1 MNAGNCIIRQEFPVS
16 TKEKTML
23 RANLLI
29 AVVFCQASAVLA
41 QEATSGSGT
50 GALSE
55 QRILHVKPRYY
66 RWHVDPGEEWLEKNT
81 GYARL
86 DWEIPMSQAALV
98 LVDVWDRHYLKE
110 PEERA
115 DRIIQE
121 TIRPLL
127 PACRTAGLQ
136 IIHAPSP
143 PQARKCAAWVGREIQ
158 IEVPAGAPIPKA
170 ARVSAKPW
178 PPAQFRSK
186 SGPYKKYARPAEPM
200 ASDRLRILKGLCMH
214 PDVQPEGADVVVATG
229 QELHEFCRNRGIL
242 FLFYLGF
249 NTNMCILQRDYGTM
263 AMHTRGYEII
273 VVRDCTTGMESF
285 ETQDALWQTRGAV
298 LFLEMN
304 RKYSILSKGLLA
316 GLPK

>member
-1 MNAGNCIIRQEFPVS
+1 
-16 TKEKTML
+16 ML
-23 RANLLI
+23 RASLLI
-29 AVVFCQASAVLA
+29 VVVSCQTSAVSA
-41 QEATSGSGT
+41 QEATSDSGT
-50 GALSE
+50 GASNE
-55 QRILHVKPRYY
+55 QHVLHVKPRYY

-86 DWEIPMSQAALV
+86 DWEIPVSQAALV

-115 DRIIQE
+115 ERIIQD

-127 PACRTAGLQ
+127 KKCRSAGLQ
-136 IIHAPSP
+136 IIHAPSS
-143 PQARKCAAWVGREIQ
+143 PQARKCAAWVAHGKQ
-158 IEVPAGAPIPKA
+158 KKLTAAKA
-170 ARVSAKPW
+170 ASAPGKPW
-178 PPAQFRSK
+178 PPAQFRGK
-186 SGPYKKYARPAEPM
+186 SGPYKQYARPAEPT

-229 QELHEFCRNRGIL
+229 QELHEYCRDQGIL

-285 ETQDALWQTRGAV
+285 ETQDGLWQTRGAI

-304 RKYSILSKGLLA
+304 RKYSILSKELLA
-316 GLPK
+316 GLPKQD

>member
-1 MNAGNCIIRQEFPVS
+1 
-16 TKEKTML
+16 ML
-23 RANLLI
+23 RASLSI
-29 AVVFCQASAVLA
+29 AVALCPAVA
-41 QEATSGSGT
+41 APSQETATESGT
-50 GALSE
+50 SALSE

-81 GYARL
+81 DYACL

-115 DRIIQE
+115 EWIIQE

-127 PACRTAGLQ
+127 KKCRAAGLQ

-143 PQARKCAAWVGREIQ
+143 PQARKCAKWVGHKKQKEPPTIAPAAKADS
-158 IEVPAGAPIPKA
+158 VP
-170 ARVSAKPW
+170 AKPW
-178 PPAQFRSK
+178 PPSQFRSK
-186 SGPYKKYARPAEPM
+186 SGPYARYARPAEPM

-214 PDVQPEGADVVVATG
+214 PDVQPEGSDVVVATG
-229 QELHEFCRNRGIL
+229 QELHEFCRDRGIL
-242 FLFYLGF
+242 FLFYVGF
-249 NTNMCILQRDYGTM
+249 NTNMCVLQRDYGTM

-285 ETQDALWQTRGAV
+285 ETQDGLWQTRGAI

-304 RKYSILSKGLLA
+304 RKYSILSKQLIA

>member
-1 MNAGNCIIRQEFPVS
+1 
-16 TKEKTML
+16 ML
-23 RANLLI
+23 RASLLVV
-29 AVVFCQASAVLA
+29 AVFCQVSAVSA
-41 QEATSGSGT
+41 QEATSGSET

-66 RWHVDPGEEWLEKNT
+66 RWHVDVGEEWLEKNT
-81 GYARL
+81 GYACL
-86 DWEIPMSQAALV
+86 EWDIPMSQAALV

-110 PEERA
+110 PEDRA
-115 DRIIQE
+115 ERIIQE

-127 PACRTAGLQ
+127 KTCRTAGLQ

-143 PQARKCAAWVGREIQ
+143 SQAQKCAAWVGREKQ
-158 IEVPAGAPIPKA
+158 KELPAGAPIPKTA
-170 ARVSAKPW
+170 SVSAKPW
-178 PPAQFRSK
+178 PPAQFRGK
-186 SGPYKKYARPAEPM
+186 SGPYAKYARPAEPM
-200 ASDRLRILKGLCMH
+200 ASDRLRILKGLCLH

-229 QELHEFCRNRGIL
+229 QELHEFCRDRGIL

-285 ETQDALWQTRGAV
+285 ETQDGLWQTRGAI

-304 RKYSILSKGLLA
+304 RKYSILSKELLA
-316 GLPK
+316 GLPKQD

>member
-1 MNAGNCIIRQEFPVS
+1 
-16 TKEKTML
+16 ML
-23 RANLLI
+23 RINLLI
-29 AVVFCQASAVLA
+29 AVVCFQASVALA
-41 QEATSGSGT
+41 QDSTPESETSD
-50 GALSE
+50 LNE
-55 QRILHVKPRYY
+55 QRMLHVKPRYY

-86 DWEIPMSQAALV
+86 DWEIPLHQAALV

-115 DRIIQE
+115 ERIIQE
-121 TIRPLL
+121 AIRPLL
-127 PACRTAGLQ
+127 KKCRKAGLQ

-143 PQARKCAAWVGREIQ
+143 PQARKCAAWVGHKIQ
-158 IEVPAGAPIPKA
+158 NEPPAGAPA
-170 ARVSAKPW
+170 AIAESELAKQW
-178 PPAQFRSK
+178 PPSQFRSK
-186 SGPYKKYARPAEPM
+186 SGPYKKYARPVEPM
-200 ASDRLRILKGLCMH
+200 ASDRLRILKGLCVH
-214 PDVQPEGADVVVATG
+214 PHVQPEGADVVVATG
-229 QELHEFCRNRGIL
+229 QELHGFCRDQGIL

-285 ETQDALWQTRGAV
+285 ETQEGLWQTRGAI

-304 RKYSILSKGLLA
+304 RKYSILSKELLA